1 MSTLRKD
8 RSWHVTRRSVLQ
20 RILVLW
26 FWCNVVLVCILMKW
40 WLWRV
45 SFKLWRFVWPLR
57 VAILFLS
64 FPDISKLSAIKDRLP
79 PHVSYGHIKLVIAIL
94 ELSCGAFSQGT
105 PAKPQSERS
114 FKSGT
119 QPMKTSS
126 KPAPASQETA
136 RKLPG
141 WLSGKPGGKR
151 KNPFWRQK
159 QWLELVIVTIYEK
172 DLHSGAHWPLT
183 KIARKKSNLETFG
196 IEVAPSFRIFLC

>member
-1 MSTLRKD
+1 M
-8 RSWHVTRRSVLQ
+8 WV
-20 RILVLW
+20 
-26 FWCNVVLVCILMKW
+26 
-40 WLWRV
+40 
-45 SFKLWRFVWPLR
+45 
-57 VAILFLS
+57 S

-105 PAKPQSERS
+105 PAEPQSQRS

-119 QPMKTSS
+119 QPMKTLS

-159 QWLELVIVTIYEK
+159 RWLELVNVTIYLK
-172 DLHSGAHWPLT
+172 DLRSSSQINTETGALWLLSKNT
-183 KIARKKSNLETFG
+183 RKESNLEAFG
-196 IEVAPSFRIFLC
+196 IGTFCVSL